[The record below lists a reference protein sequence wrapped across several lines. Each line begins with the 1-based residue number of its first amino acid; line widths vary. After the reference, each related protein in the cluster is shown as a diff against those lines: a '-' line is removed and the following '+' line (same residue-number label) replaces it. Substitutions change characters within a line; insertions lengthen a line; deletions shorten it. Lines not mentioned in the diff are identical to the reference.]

1 VDALE
6 EQKQLLKG
14 QGQDVSSNEKRTSVT
29 AGEMRNREGDR
40 LALDVADWE
49 LNPISLDN
57 T

>member
-1 VDALE
+1 MDALE